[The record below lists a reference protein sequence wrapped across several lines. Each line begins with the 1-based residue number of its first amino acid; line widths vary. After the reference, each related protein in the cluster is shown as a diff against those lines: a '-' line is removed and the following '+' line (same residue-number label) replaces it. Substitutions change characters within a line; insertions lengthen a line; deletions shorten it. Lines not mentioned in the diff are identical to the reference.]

1 MSRES
6 TNIGFSFTILVI
18 VAVIIIGVVKAMSG
32 VWKGNVTADMSP
44 EAIAKR
50 IEPVAQL
57 NTGAPI
63 VPETA
68 SAPAPA
74 PSAPAAAAAGGAR
87 SGEQVYG
94 ATCVACH
101 GSGAMGAPKIGDAA
115 AWAPRID
122 KGMDM
127 LLNHAING
135 FNLMPARGTCAD
147 CSDDEL
153 KNAIEYMISQ
163 SK

>member
-6 TNIGFSFTILVI
+6 TNIGFSFTVLVI
-18 VAVIIIGVVKAMSG
+18 VAVIIIGVMKAMSG
-32 VWKGNVTADMSP
+32 VLKGNGEADMSA
-44 EAIAKR
+44 EAVAMR
-50 IEPVAQL
+50 LEPVGQL
-57 NTGAPI
+57 NTGDPI

-68 SAPAPA
+68 SAPVAA
-74 PSAPAAAAAGGAR
+74 APAAAGAARAGDA
-87 SGEQVYG
+87 VYNS
-94 ATCVACH
+94 ACMACH
-101 GSGAMGAPKIGDAA
+101 ASGAAGAPKVGDTA

-122 KGMDM
+122 KGMDT

-135 FNLMPARGTCAD
+135 FNAMPPRGTCGN

-163 SK
+163 SQ